1 MDLFSGAAWRK
12 SSYSGSQS
20 NCVEV
25 AFAPAPAA
33 WRKSSYSGTQGEC
46 VEVAGSGALI
56 GVRDT
61 KDRDGGTLT
70 LPAESWRAFVASRP
84 R

>member
-1 MDLFSGAAWRK
+1 MNVFSGAAWRK

-20 NCVEV
+20 DCVEV

-33 WRKSSYSGTQGEC
+33 WRKSSHSGTQSEC
-46 VEVAGSGALI
+46 VEVAADRGLV

-70 LPAESWRAFVASRP
+70 VPAASWQAFLATLPR
-84 R
+84 